1 MKKEEEQI
9 LNESIQKMNLS
20 QNLLYLVNMNKVD
33 IILLFNEKNKYFTQI
48 EINNNTLQNKLEEL
62 EKEVLQKTEEIKDLN

>member
-20 QNLLYLVNMNKVD
+20 QNLFYLVNMNKVD
-33 IILLFNEKNKYFTQI
+33 IILLFNEK
-48 EINNNTLQNKLEEL
+48 INILFRLK
-62 EKEVLQKTEEIKDLN
+62 

>member
-20 QNLLYLVNMNKVD
+20 QNLLYLVNMDIVD
-33 IILLFNEKNKYFTQI
+33 IIFSIL
-48 EINNNTLQNKLEEL
+48 
-62 EKEVLQKTEEIKDLN
+62 

>member
-62 EKEVLQKTEEIKDLN
+62 EKEVLQKKK

>member
-33 IILLFNEKNKYFTQI
+33 IILLFNEK
-48 EINNNTLQNKLEEL
+48 INILFRLK
-62 EKEVLQKTEEIKDLN
+62 